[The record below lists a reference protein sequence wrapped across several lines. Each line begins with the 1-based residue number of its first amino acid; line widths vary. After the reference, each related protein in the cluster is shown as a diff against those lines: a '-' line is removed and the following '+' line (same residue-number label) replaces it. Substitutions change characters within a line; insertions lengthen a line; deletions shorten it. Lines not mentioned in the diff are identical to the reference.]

1 MIGTTADGYNEVRC
15 ADLVAVR
22 PIVFLAFGQSIASNY
37 NQTTHTPMH
46 TAYMIDQG
54 RCFEARDPMR
64 GADSNRGSM
73 WSFVADALPVDAMPY
88 TAFVTIGVG
97 GSSIAQWD
105 VGGSLNPRLT
115 SAVQAT
121 RNAGFEFSYVLWHQG
136 SADRGSTVEAYQTR
150 FRSMIRSVAPYGL
163 LPGSAP
169 GQTKVL
175 IAVHTRC
182 GSEQDMTLAMAQR
195 GLVDPPNGFF
205 AGADTDTLGPS
216 VRFDGCHLATSGQ
229 MMAADLWRQRIE
241 SAAAYPSP
249 R

>member
-1 MIGTTADGYNEVRC
+1 M
-15 ADLVAVR
+15 R
-22 PIVFLAFGQSIASNY
+22 PVVFLAFGQSIASNFD
-37 NQTTHTPMH
+37 QTAYTPMH
-46 TAYMIDQG
+46 AAYTIDQG

-64 GADSNRGSM
+64 GADGTMGSM
-73 WSFVADALPVDAMPY
+73 WSFLADALPVSTMPY

-97 GSSIAQWD
+97 GSNIAQWD

-136 SADRGSTVEAYQTR
+136 SADRGTTIDAYQTR
-150 FRSMIRSVAPYGL
+150 FRSMIRSVGPYGL
-163 LPGSAP
+163 LPGTAP

-182 GSEQDMTLAMAQR
+182 NSEQDMTLAAAQR
-195 GLVDPPNGFF
+195 GLVDQPNGFF
-205 AGADTDTLGPS
+205 AGADTDTLGAS

-229 MMAADLWRQRIE
+229 MMAADLWRERIR
-241 SAAAYPSP
+241 AASSYPTSP
-249 R
+249 